1 MQVEP
6 SSAAAVA
13 LSSASS
19 SEQAT
24 TSSEAGPSGAQ
35 PGATT
40 DAPMSDVGFPPRPQ
54 RKHSDAPV
62 RKLSVS
68 LIDTYKLIN
77 QVYYEKR
84 KRRQQEKA
92 ETSASASGGSKKER
106 KGSINNGY
114 DDEHY
119 DYIVK
124 SGELFNERYE
134 VSTVIG
140 KGSFGQV
147 VKAYDNHRGESVAI
161 KIIKSKKPFLQ
172 QAKTEIELLQFLN
185 QKDPTDTACIVRLQE
200 HFMFRGH
207 QCLVFEMLS
216 YNLYDLLRHTT
227 FKGVSLNLIRKFGK
241 QILKALCFLALRDVS
256 VIHCDLKPEN
266 ILLRHP
272 KRSAIKLIDFGSS
285 CRDGQTVYSYIQSR
299 FYRSPEVLLGCPY
312 STAIDMWS
320 LGCILVE
327 MHTGEPIFSGQDE
340 TDQIVK
346 IYELLG
352 PPPTHMIQ
360 QGTKG
365 LKHFRRQEQGL
376 GYTLRD
382 PPRSLKVRSIND
394 VLGVETG
401 GPDGRRLNEPGHS
414 VTDYL
419 KLKDLIMKMLAYDPA
434 ERITP
439 FQAISHSF
447 FGQTECAEVQTEAP
461 SSASATG
468 DAGTGASSG
477 GLAAMAAGGGLG
489 RGTGAR
495 RRRCRRGTQSAAAT
509 CARSERDR
517 CEIVTP
523 ASLLTSSRAGGGL
536 VATEV

>member
-1 MQVEP
+1 MRIPLASKQTWAPCFPAVLSQLSLKNTVKASVP
-6 SSAAAVA
+6 KKGSAAR
-13 LSSASS
+13 
-19 SEQAT
+19 
-24 TSSEAGPSGAQ
+24 G
-35 PGATT
+35 
-40 DAPMSDVGFPPRPQ
+40 
-54 RKHSDAPV
+54 
-62 RKLSVS
+62 
-68 LIDTYKLIN
+68 
-77 QVYYEKR
+77 R
-84 KRRQQEKA
+84 KRPASELQRLEIRIGLDSWDDLPAAKASVKFCYTGEVEGDSIQLVLQMAQQ
-92 ETSASASGGSKKER
+92 
-106 KGSINNGY
+106 
-114 DDEHY
+114 
-119 DYIVK
+119 
-124 SGELFNERYE
+124 
-134 VSTVIG
+134 
-140 KGSFGQV
+140 GQFLQV
-147 VKAYDNHRGESVAI
+147 TGLAAACCDRLQAL
-161 KIIKSKKPFLQ
+161 LQ

-489 RGTGAR
+489 R
-495 RRRCRRGTQSAAAT
+495 
-509 CARSERDR
+509 
-517 CEIVTP
+517 
-523 ASLLTSSRAGGGL
+523 
-536 VATEV
+536 